1 MLKAFGC
8 LAVGGVVVAIG
19 AVNIWAGLFAM
30 VIGVQICREF
40 FSPS

>member
-8 LAVGGVVVAIG
+8 LAVGAVVVGIG
-19 AVNIWAGLFAM
+19 AINIWAGLFAM
-30 VIGVQICREF
+30 FVGVQICREF